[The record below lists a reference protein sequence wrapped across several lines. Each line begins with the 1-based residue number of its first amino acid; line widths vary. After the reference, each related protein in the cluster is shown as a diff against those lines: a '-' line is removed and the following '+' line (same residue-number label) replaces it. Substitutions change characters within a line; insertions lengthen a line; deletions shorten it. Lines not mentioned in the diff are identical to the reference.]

1 MLRDAGVRD
10 VGVRYTSR
18 LTHAGDDYHTFL
30 LALLRT
36 PLLADQGRNLRD
48 GQMPWRCRTSRAA
61 VSSVLI
67 P

>member
-1 MLRDAGVRD
+1 M
-10 VGVRYTSR
+10 RYTSR